1 MKLLRVAAA
10 TLNQTPLDWDG
21 NRTHIVSAIEA
32 ARARGVSVL
41 CLPELCISGYGCEDA
56 FLAPATQAMAL
67 ELLAEI
73 LPATQGL
80 LVSVGL
86 PLFHNKALYN
96 ACALLGDGKLL
107 GFVAKRVLS
116 GDGIHY
122 EPRWFKPW
130 PAGTRTTISVLG
142 REVPL
147 GDIFFDCSGVRIGFE
162 ICEDA
167 WVAQRHG
174 ADFR

>member
-167 WVAQRHG
+167 
-174 ADFR
+174 